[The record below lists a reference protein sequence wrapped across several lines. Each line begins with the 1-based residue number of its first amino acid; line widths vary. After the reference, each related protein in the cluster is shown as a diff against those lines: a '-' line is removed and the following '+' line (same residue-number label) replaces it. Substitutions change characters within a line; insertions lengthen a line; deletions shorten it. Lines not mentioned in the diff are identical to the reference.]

1 MMRMVGLGA
10 AVMAGVL
17 MVATPGFAAGG
28 GGGGGGV
35 PSGEPESGR
44 ASIRA
49 AEKLIKQKKYEEA
62 LVMLDELRQKDEQNP
77 DIYNYMGFCL
87 RKLDRLEDSAAFYN
101 AALSVKADHIGAL
114 EYQGEL
120 YLMQNNL
127 AGAEA
132 NLAKLAQLCLRG
144 IRGAQPVDRRL
155 QGKQQLAPVPA
166 AMNGG

>member
-87 RKLDRLEDSAAFYN
+87 RKLNRLTDSAAYYK
-101 AALSVKADHIGAL
+101 AALTLDKDHKGAL
-114 EYQGEL
+114 EYEGEL
-120 YLMQNNL
+120 FLMQNDV
-127 AGAEA
+127 ASAEA
-132 NLAKLAQLCLRG
+132 NLAKLAALCPSGCEEHDMLSEA
-144 IRGAQPVDRRL
+144 IADY
-155 QGKQQLAPVPA
+155 KA
-166 AMNGG
+166 NNS